1 MGSSKGSSHLAKS
14 FCLHAPGAGGDIQQ
28 GVKKHSESH
37 TGERHLQELIRNL
50 DAVFN
55 EGGF

>member
-14 FCLHAPGAGGDIQQ
+14 FCLHAPGGRDIQQ
-28 GVKKHSESH
+28 GVKKHSESD
-37 TGERHLQELIRNL
+37 TGERHLQELIRNI